1 MCTPRNHPDRVDD
14 IDFTIGELSS
24 QSKKRGRPRRRAK
37 GRSAAKMDEFAEL
50 AMQRAI
56 LAPKDSVKIKAKM
69 EEIELNYRK
78 RPRRPRFN
86 DSQRFVFVLELTHE
100 ALCRP
105 YKIP

>member
-1 MCTPRNHPDRVDD
+1 MN
-14 IDFTIGELSS
+14 
-24 QSKKRGRPRRRAK
+24 
-37 GRSAAKMDEFAEL
+37 EFAEL
-50 AMQRAI
+50 AMRRAL

-100 ALCRP
+100 ALCSP